1 MEIMKKLTELL
12 RLNQVAGLF
21 GVEIEVEGDDLP
33 NVDTAIWRSEADGS
47 LRGGIEYVMKE
58 PVTQRSLALALRQL
72 TRKLDEAGAKLD
84 FSFRTSVHFHVNV
97 QELTAAQVCA
107 MIYTYILLEGPLMTF
122 CGDIRKG
129 NRFCL
134 RYEDAESMDKELSEM
149 FRMGDEGMR
158 RRPNDKMR
166 YAAINIEAL
175 SKYGSLEFRAMQ
187 GNIDIPRL
195 TAWGDIL
202 AAIRVYA
209 VEKGSPTAV
218 FESLTEHGDPTK
230 FLTEVVGEGLAS
242 LLNVPS
248 AAREIQRNMSLS
260 MDLPFAFKRGNEERV
275 AYAEKQAKRK
285 AAMALEAVRD
295 MEPDDEQE
303 EMMVVMD
310 EIEMPQRMRPPP
322 PIRPV
327 AMPRVVVR
335 DWQLEGIRRDFIAAP
350 RAGKMV
356 KFKIAE

>member
-1 MEIMKKLTELL
+1 MKKLTELL

-58 PVTQRSLALALRQL
+58 PVLQRKLAIALRQL

-122 CGDIRKG
+122 CGDVRKG

-134 RYEDAESMDKELSEM
+134 RYEDAEAMDKELSEM
-149 FRMGDEGMR
+149 FRMGDDGMR

-202 AAIRVYA
+202 AAIRGYA
-209 VEKGSPTAV
+209 VAKGSPTAV
-218 FESLTEHGDPTK
+218 FESLTEHGDPIR
-230 FLTEVVGEGLAS
+230 FLTEVVGEGLAA

-260 MDLPFAFKRGNEERV
+260 MDLPFAFKRGKEERI
-275 AYAEKQAKRK
+275 AHAERQARRK
-285 AAMALEAVRD
+285 AERELE
-295 MEPDDEQE
+295 ELDDEGPNDEEVE
-303 EMMVVMD
+303 EMRVVMD
-310 EIEMPQRMRPPP
+310 EIMVPA
-322 PIRPV
+322 RPV
-327 AMPRVVVR
+327 APPRVDVLN
-335 DWQLEGIRRDFIAAP
+335 WQLEDIRRDFIAAP

-356 KFKIAE
+356 KFKIGE